1 MKKIYILLFT
11 SLILSACQKSSVD
24 KKEEGLIHY
33 KEIVPINDVPIA
45 TLTFFDVND
54 SRCPEGAEC
63 IWAGNASIDLVLD
76 GVTTEGKVTKHIKMC
91 LGDCSRFHLSDTLDE
106 EFAGLKYRFIL
117 KAVNPYPKVSTANNK
132 PAYNISLVIEKK

>member
-11 SLILSACQKSSVD
+11 SVILSACQKSSVD

-54 SRCPEGAEC
+54 SRCPEGGQC
-63 IWAGNASIDLVLD
+63 ITAGNANIDLALD
-76 GVTTEGKVTKHIKMC
+76 GVTTEGRITKHVKMC
-91 LGDCSRFHLSDTLDE
+91 LGDCSNFQPDTLDE

-117 KAVNPYPKVSTANNK
+117 KAVNPYPKVDATNNK
-132 PAYNISLVIEKK
+132 PAYTISLGIEKK

>member
-1 MKKIYILLFT
+1 MKRVYILLLT

-33 KEIVPINDVPIA
+33 KETVAINDVPSA

-54 SRCPEGAEC
+54 SRCPEGAQC
-63 IWAGNASIDLVLD
+63 ITAGSANIDLALN
-76 GVTTEGKVTKHIKMC
+76 GVTTEGRITKRVKMC
-91 LGDCSRFHLSDTLDE
+91 LGDCSNFQPDTLDE

-117 KAVNPYPKVSTANNK
+117 KAVNPYPKVNTVQNK
-132 PAYNISLVIEKK
+132 PDYNIALVIEKK